1 MSATLTLLNR
11 VPCVTCNAPRFFR
24 AHGKGGLSC
33 ESCGTLLMVFAYT
46 TASFC
51 TFAPSEFPAPPSPPP
66 ADADSASANLPAGT
80 GTTWDGPGSS
90 TRILHDEWGTLAEGH
105 GR

>member
-1 MSATLTLLNR
+1 MAIMSATLTLLNR
-11 VPCVTCNAPRFFR
+11 VPCATCNAPRFFR

-33 ESCGTLLMVFAYT
+33 ESCGTLLVVTREIIVPF
-46 TASFC
+46 
-51 TFAPSEFPAPPSPPP
+51 EFPAPPSPPP